1 MDEDALAACCRFPT
15 RAGAIVELS
24 VRDEEFRDLCADF
37 ATAEAELHRWRG
49 SNHVLRD
56 QRVSE
61 YAVLVEA
68 LAGEI
73 VSMLENAS
81 VVPFPR
87 R

>member
-1 MDEDALAACCRFPT
+1 MDEDAYAACRRFPT
-15 RAGAIVELS
+15 QAKPIIELS
-24 VRDEEFRDLCADF
+24 ARDEGFRDLCADF
-37 ATAEAELHRWRG
+37 ATAEAELQKWRG
-49 SNHVLRD
+49 SQHILRE

-61 YAVLVEA
+61 YVVLVEA

-73 VSMLENAS
+73 VSTLENAS

>member
-1 MDEDALAACCRFPT
+1 MDEDALTACRRFPSQ
-15 RAGAIVELS
+15 AAAIVERS
-24 VRDEEFRDLCADF
+24 ARDEGFRDLCADF
-37 ATAEAELHRWRG
+37 ATAETELQKWRG
-49 SNHVLRD
+49 SDHVLRD

-73 VSMLENAS
+73 LSTLENAS